1 MIKHCIH
8 YTTIMPY
15 FEKYDKL
22 IEANTY
28 NSTNKK
34 LDFRSNGHSDY
45 FLLLIEIINDRA
57 LIKVLDISCLG
68 QFENYELTDS
78 SFLKT

>member
-1 MIKHCIH
+1 MVLFE
-8 YTTIMPY
+8 Y

-57 LIKVLDISCLG
+57 
-68 QFENYELTDS
+68 
-78 SFLKT
+78 